1 MLATNV
7 LTLQQSQATLPGS
20 TIMAHSM
27 STFQPVTAPMV
38 MTHFQ
43 APPTQGPLDS
53 NRPIS
58 PKLPRYI
65 EVPRESAPDQG
76 KQQQSAPDQ
85 GNKQQNKPSSI
96 WRLPWKT
103 PAADRSAQ
111 NGNTQPLPTFLP
123 PSRSPSPPPL
133 PPSPPSLPSLPP
145 SLPLLTDYLVT
156 LPPQGTR
163 FLGVVSEPQNGPAGG
178 SGGDVLPQAHAQGY
192 RDAPQT
198 SPQVDPNYMLKD
210 FAWQYERPQ
219 SPRMPNFE
227 RPQSP
232 RAPNFTILPGG
243 TKLNYFSSQVSCNIG
258 MTLN

>member
-1 MLATNV
+1 MLATSV

-123 PSRSPSPPPL
+123 PSRSPSLPPL
-133 PPSPPSLPSLPP
+133 PPSLPP
-145 SLPLLTDYLVT
+145 SSDSVPRHSSTPRHQILGRCQRATEWTGWWLRRRR
-156 LPPQGTR
+156 PPASSCARLQGRT
-163 FLGVVSEPQNGPAGG
+163 
-178 SGGDVLPQAHAQGY
+178 
-192 RDAPQT
+192 
-198 SPQVDPNYMLKD
+198 
-210 FAWQYERPQ
+210 
-219 SPRMPNFE
+219 PNFAA
-227 RPQSP
+227 S
-232 RAPNFTILPGG
+232 
-243 TKLNYFSSQVSCNIG
+243 
-258 MTLN
+258 